1 MSFLGRVDIKEQ
13 RFTLPGFFWLWI
25 VNDKV
30 LVGAAQQ
37 RDKVQICSII
47 MSLQREF
54 QFVLLV
60 FLSFILE
67 EVIVIFL
74 IHILKKIKIFLYILK
89 TDKCLCV
96 FTYQFIDFFSILSSL
111 LIIVLIFNCIE
122 IVSKVSLMDAD
133 LDDSWLLHNQPIMI
147 LESTCW
153 HHGVGFVFIA
163 LVAFDVSF
171 NIFFSRVILT
181 HCYLYI
187 QKA

>member
-37 RDKVQICSII
+37 RDKVQTCSII

-74 IHILKKIKIFLYILK
+74 IHILKKIKIFL
-89 TDKCLCV
+89 
-96 FTYQFIDFFSILSSL
+96 SILL
-111 LIIVLIFNCIE
+111 
-122 IVSKVSLMDAD
+122 K
-133 LDDSWLLHNQPIMI
+133 
-147 LESTCW
+147 
-153 HHGVGFVFIA
+153 
-163 LVAFDVSF
+163 
-171 NIFFSRVILT
+171 
-181 HCYLYI
+181 
-187 QKA
+187 KAR

>member
-1 MSFLGRVDIKEQ
+1 MPDSVDSGDGTGLIGGRFVTTI
-13 RFTLPGFFWLWI
+13 RVRIPLSI
-25 VNDKV
+25 N
-30 LVGAAQQ
+30 LVGF
-37 RDKVQICSII
+37 
-47 MSLQREF
+47 SLF

-74 IHILKKIKIFLYILK
+74 IHILKKIKIFLSILK

-111 LIIVLIFNCIE
+111 LIIVLMFNCIE

-171 NIFFSRVILT
+171 IFFFTCVVLT
-181 HCYLYI
+181 HSYLYF